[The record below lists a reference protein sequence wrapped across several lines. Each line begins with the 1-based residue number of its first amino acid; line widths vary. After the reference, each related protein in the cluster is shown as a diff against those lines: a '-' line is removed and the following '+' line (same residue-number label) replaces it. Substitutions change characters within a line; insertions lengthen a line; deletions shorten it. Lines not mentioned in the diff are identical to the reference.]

1 MAVCLFC
8 HFFINMQRFFGIMFA
23 PILLVLMLNQMTM
36 ALDLYHL
43 YSVTAVYFLVL
54 VA

>member
-1 MAVCLFC
+1 MDGRLFILP
-8 HFFINMQRFFGIMFA
+8 HFFITFFGIMFA

-43 YSVTAVYFLVL
+43 HSVTAVYFLVL